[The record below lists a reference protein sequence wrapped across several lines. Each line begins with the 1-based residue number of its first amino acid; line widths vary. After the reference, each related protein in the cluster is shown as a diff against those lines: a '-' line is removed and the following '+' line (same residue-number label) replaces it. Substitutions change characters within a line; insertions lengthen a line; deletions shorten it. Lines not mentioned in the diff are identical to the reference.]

1 MRVGRYLGRRQTLSN
16 DMPICNDN
24 CCPVVRSSGRP
35 VTDGAAF
42 FAGLSGPACRW
53 HAAGQA
59 WRFNHSQ
66 TKPRTD
72 TGPVVGGRGP
82 GTAAV
87 AGPAVRRAPQSGQ
100 IRSGCF
106 GDGAGLGAGVAALR
120 GSVFATG
127 FSCCAFTLRMPA
139 ASLLDVLFMIAI
151 TPRSGLQLRGRPPC
165 RGVRAHT
172 HWCLPLRRCGR
183 RRAGRDRRAGRGIP
197 APPALRA

>member
-1 MRVGRYLGRRQTLSN
+1 MT
-16 DMPICNDN
+16 IA
-24 CCPVVRSSGRP
+24 VRSSGNGRCGVLCRSIRACMP
-35 VTDGAAF
+35 MTRGRAGMAVQSFADKTANRCGA
-42 FAGLSGPACRW
+42 S
-53 HAAGQA
+53 
-59 WRFNHSQ
+59 
-66 TKPRTD
+66 
-72 TGPVVGGRGP
+72 GGRA
-82 GTAAV
+82 TAWNCSRGYLR
-87 AGPAVRRAPQSGQ
+87 GPAVRRAPQSGQ
-100 IRSGCF
+100 MRSGCF

-165 RGVRAHT
+165 RGDRAHT